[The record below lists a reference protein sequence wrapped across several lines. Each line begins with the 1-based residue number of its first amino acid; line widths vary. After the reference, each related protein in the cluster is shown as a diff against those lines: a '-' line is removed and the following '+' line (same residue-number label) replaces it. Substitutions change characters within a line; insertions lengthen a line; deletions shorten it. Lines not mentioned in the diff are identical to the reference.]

1 MEQKMHNFF
10 AIYLSF
16 LTVSSVVKIHVIL
29 FERIHF
35 KQGKKI
41 FKITCIYILA
51 YNKVIHWLRYG
62 KCDENHNG
70 IHDS

>member
-35 KQGKKI
+35 KEGKKI
-41 FKITCIYILA
+41 FKITCIYILT
-51 YNKVIHWLRYG
+51 YNKVI
-62 KCDENHNG
+62 
-70 IHDS
+70 